1 MKRSTIMLAILTCLM
16 FSLEALASNVESF
29 HKRFQIIRAKDGSL
43 VGIRDRSLPVS
54 FSVRPYVEMV
64 KSHLLEEQAL
74 IDTDSLAPGM
84 YDESV
89 RELLA
94 EEEES
99 FLANGG
105 TPTEFNQRVNEI
117 VISLKELAALK
128 TDEIFK
134 NQKFNEVL
142 SQYEVKMQNAL
153 LLLDP
158 SMLANVKDST
168 FFYKKNTSYQAV
180 TFGLNLAKKMLSE
193 VPLLNTASYV
203 VVQVEKMI
211 TERRNFHQN
220 MLLHYL
226 ENYKEADL
234 GLTPAEVNM
243 IWSSIYESRIPWFAF
258 WESKNAVANWD
269 KYGVSSFYA
278 NFRVATNKLRAN
290 EVNYTAIG
298 DRVNFAF
305 QVVEYKNEKVIV
317 NLFNNEHRFSKLP
330 AVAYNYNR
338 PKDVTRKR
346 IMLNMAQL
354 GLSFVTIPSIIKDQV
369 DGFIKSFY
377 VGQKI
382 TEGALYGY
390 FESQKDA
397 KGMQVLQKQYLN
409 PFDTL
414 AL

>member
-16 FSLEALASNVESF
+16 FSFEALASNVESF
-29 HKRFQIIRAKDGSL
+29 HKRFQIIRAKDGKL

-64 KSHLLEEQAL
+64 KSHLLEEQSL
-74 IDTDSLAPGM
+74 IATDSLAPGI

-89 RELLA
+89 RELLS

-117 VISLKELAALK
+117 ITSLKELAALK
-128 TDEIFK
+128 TEQIFQNK
-134 NQKFNEVL
+134 EFNNVL
-142 SQYEVKMQNAL
+142 GQYEVKMQNAL

-158 SMLANVKDST
+158 SMLANVQDST

-180 TFGLNLAKKMLSE
+180 SFGLSLAKKMLSE

-203 VVQVEKMI
+203 VVEVEKMI

-226 ENYKEADL
+226 ESYKEADL

-258 WESKNAVANWD
+258 WESKAAAANWE
-269 KYGVSSFYA
+269 KYGVSNFY
-278 NFRVATNKLRAN
+278 TNYRLGSSKLRAN
-290 EVNYTAIG
+290 EINYTNIG
-298 DRVNFAF
+298 ERLNFAF
-305 QVVEYKNEKVIV
+305 QVVEYKNEKVVI

-354 GLSFVTIPSIIKDQV
+354 GLSFVTLPSIVKDQV